1 MHSRH
6 EQRVSPA
13 RHVPVPLVVPE
24 GAFVIGEDG
33 LPEAEAPNPRRRV
46 ELSGYAMA
54 IHPVTNREYLDY
66 VQATGA
72 ARPATWRERG
82 FERPD
87 QPVVGVSWDE
97 ALAYCRW
104 AGGRLP
110 TEAEWEACAR
120 GQDLRPFPWGRDGPD
135 ERLAHYAQ
143 DWNQGRTARVG
154 THPEGAGPYGHHDLA
169 GNVWEWCLDAWCK
182 DERALL
188 AADPNNP
195 LVVANN
201 PVRPLR
207 GGCWRSIDSKLHVSY
222 RNWFHRVA
230 RHVTIGF
237 RLCVGVELDWRPLL

>member
-1 MHSRH
+1 MHSRD
-6 EQRVSPA
+6 EQRVSRLGQGPA
-13 RHVPVPLVVPE
+13 PMAVPE
-24 GAFVIGEDG
+24 GAFMIGEDG
-33 LPEAEAPNPRRRV
+33 LPEAEALNPRRRV
-46 ELSGYAMA
+46 QLSRYAMGT
-54 IHPVTNREYLDY
+54 HPVTNREYRDY

-72 ARPATWRERG
+72 ARPLAWTDPA
-82 FERPD
+82 FCQPD

-97 ALAYCRW
+97 AFAYCRW

-120 GQDLRPFPWGRDGPD
+120 GQDQRPYPWGPEVPD
-135 ERLAHYAQ
+135 DRRAHFAQ
-143 DWNQGRTARVG
+143 DWNQGTTAIVG
-154 THPEGAGPYGHHDLA
+154 THPEGAGPYGHHDLV

-182 DERALL
+182 DARTLL
-188 AADPNNP
+188 GADPTNP
-195 LVVANN
+195 LRVTPT

-237 RLCVGVELDWRPLL
+237 RLCIGAELDWRALV